1 MYSHLHHTLP
11 YFALPLQTEKA
22 DKIKAEYAKAMET
35 IDQLRG
41 VNRTKAEQMKEITQL
56 QQAQESARLRVLDLE
71 RKLRGL
77 EVNIV
82 EELEKSLPNDIFGI
96 K

>member
-1 MYSHLHHTLP
+1 
-11 YFALPLQTEKA
+11 
-22 DKIKAEYAKAMET
+22 MET

-71 RKLRGL
+71 RKLQGL

-82 EELEKSLPNDIFGI
+82 EELEKSLPDIFGM

>member
-1 MYSHLHHTLP
+1 
-11 YFALPLQTEKA
+11 
-22 DKIKAEYAKAMET
+22 MET

-41 VNRTKAEQMKEITQL
+41 VDRTKAEQMKEITQL

-71 RKLRGL
+71 RKLQGL

-82 EELEKSLPNDIFGI
+82 EELEKSLPDIFGM

>member
-1 MYSHLHHTLP
+1 
-11 YFALPLQTEKA
+11 
-22 DKIKAEYAKAMET
+22 MET

-71 RKLRGL
+71 RKLQGL

-82 EELEKSLPNDIFGI
+82 EELEKSLPDIFGL